1 LQINTLKVTFHKKFY
16 TMINLQILSDYTIAL
31 HSDMVN
37 YFNGCKT
44 LSEAKRDM
52 FALWTSHMLI

>member
-1 LQINTLKVTFHKKFY
+1 
-16 TMINLQILSDYTIAL
+16 MINLQILSDYTIAL